1 MRSLPR
7 KFPQPGTNVPRPGKN
22 TRRPEVAIENMELE
36 QMIAASGDLLID
48 IDKDTT
54 GDPLS
59 ADSRLFEDF
68 LF

>member
-1 MRSLPR
+1 MMMKKTYL
-7 KFPQPGTNVPRPGKN
+7 Q
-22 TRRPEVAIENMELE
+22 PEVAIENMELE

-54 GDPLS
+54 GNPS
-59 ADSRLFEDF
+59 YADTRLFEDF

>member
-1 MRSLPR
+1 MMMKKTYL
-7 KFPQPGTNVPRPGKN
+7 QPEVAIENMELEQ
-22 TRRPEVAIENMELE
+22 PEVAIENMELE

-54 GDPLS
+54 GDPSS